1 MSDFINSSDP
11 LWKTVTVLTKKY
23 KTKEQ
28 KDKAIRSGNT
38 ESEKKR
44 GNTEKNDKDKKLDN
58 ATDVDKHKKISLEQS
73 KMISK
78 ARCNLKLSQ
87 ADLAKRINL
96 KKEII
101 NEYECGKAII
111 DNKILCK
118 IERFLKINV
127 RKKPS
132 K

>member
-11 LWKTVTVLTKKY
+11 LWETVTVLKK
-23 KTKEQ
+23 KHKKKEQ
-28 KDKAIRSGNT
+28 KDKALRDGKT
-38 ESEKKR
+38 ESAKKR
-44 GNTEKNDKDKKLDN
+44 GNTEKTDKDKKLDN

-73 KMISK
+73 KIISK
-78 ARCNLKLSQ
+78 ARCDLKLSQ

-96 KKEII
+96 KRDII
-101 NEYECGKAII
+101 NDYECGKAII

-127 RKKPS
+127 RKKPA

>member
-1 MSDFINSSDP
+1 MSEFINSSDP
-11 LWKTVTVLTKKY
+11 LWEAVTVLTKKH

-28 KDKAIRSGNT
+28 KDKALREGKT
-38 ESEKKR
+38 ESATKR
-44 GNTEKNDKDKKLDN
+44 GNTEKTDKDKKLDN
-58 ATDVDKHKKISLEQS
+58 ATDADKHKKISFEQS

-78 ARCNLKLSQ
+78 ARCDLKLSQ

-127 RKKPS
+127 RKKPA

>member
-1 MSDFINSSDP
+1 MSEFINSSDP
-11 LWKTVTVLTKKY
+11 LWEAVTVLTKKH

-28 KDKAIRSGNT
+28 KDKALREGKT
-38 ESEKKR
+38 ESATKR
-44 GNTEKNDKDKKLDN
+44 GNTDKSDKDKKLDN

-78 ARCNLKLSQ
+78 ARCDLKLSQ

-111 DNKILCK
+111 DNKILSK

-127 RKKPS
+127 RKKPT